1 MSNMLE
7 IQGKALGVQGVQPD
21 GVATLHQQ
29 GGESGQ
35 ASVQANPSPT
45 LPLDK
50 GGSRAGWETGSKL
63 KIPASAQSWT
73 LIVLEDL
80 VEAQAFFDTNIGAF
94 YWRAVIGDIPVGQGE
109 CVTLE
114 EAQEEAEQTL
124 WGVFEK
130 QRDFWFEAVESLP
143 VHLEKGEAEPEEERF
158 FFSPLVKRQ
167 ALDDL
172 KSPDTLKGVVG
183 DGKDQ

>member
-7 IQGKALGVQGVQPD
+7 IQGKALGVQGIQPD
-21 GVATLHQQ
+21 GVEVVHQQ
-29 GGESGQ
+29 GGEAGQ
-35 ASVQANPSPT
+35 ASVQANPTPT
-45 LPLDK
+45 IPLDK

-109 CVTLE
+109 CVTLV

-130 QRDFWFEAVESLP
+130 QRDFWFLTVETLRP
-143 VHLEKGEAEPEEERF
+143 WEKGE
-158 FFSPLVKRQ
+158 
-167 ALDDL
+167 
-172 KSPDTLKGVVG
+172 
-183 DGKDQ
+183 